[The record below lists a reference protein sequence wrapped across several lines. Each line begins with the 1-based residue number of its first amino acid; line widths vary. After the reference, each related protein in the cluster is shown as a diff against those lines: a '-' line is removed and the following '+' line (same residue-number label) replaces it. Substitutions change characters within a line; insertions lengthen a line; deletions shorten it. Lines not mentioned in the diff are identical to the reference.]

1 MTKEAVQIAQRL
13 EEEARAGLLRPSWG
27 EDKRAVSKQLA
38 RSALFHVTDQRS
50 PRRQFKDHVI
60 KSWVRTEIRYSG
72 EELRQDDQDV
82 FMQLVHVMRKQN
94 LGDEVVV
101 MGCDLLKD
109 LRWSDKQAD
118 YERLFKC
125 IARLL
130 EGTVWVWNP
139 DNRGTK
145 LYGSHLLHS
154 VEGSDADQAEKEKLR
169 AEGKLTPEQE
179 KLNPAR
185 TIWKL
190 TLNKNL
196 ANIMSNDSLT
206 LIDWI
211 RHLSLTPTAKW
222 FHVFYSTH
230 REPFAMSPALFKE
243 LSGSVQKNLST
254 YRQRIHKTFA
264 ELIEKGFLESYE
276 YNAENDTFDVKRV
289 PEKTPKLETRGQ
301 MALPL

>member
-13 EEEARAGLLRPSWG
+13 EEEARAGLLRPTWG
-27 EDKRAVSKQLA
+27 EDKRPVSKQLA
-38 RSALFHVTDQRS
+38 RSALFHVTDQRQ

-72 EELRQDDQDV
+72 EELRQDDQLV
-82 FMQLVHVMRKQN
+82 FMQLVHVMRKQE
-94 LGDEVVV
+94 LGNEAIV
-101 MGCDLLKD
+101 MACDMLKD
-109 LRWSDKQAD
+109 LKWKDRAED
-118 YERLFKC
+118 YDHLFQCLK
-125 IARLL
+125 RLL

-145 LYGSHLLHS
+145 LYGSHLIHS
-154 VEGSDADQAEKEKLR
+154 VEGIDADHEAKAKLR
-169 AEGKLTPEQE
+169 AEGALTEE
-179 KLNPAR
+179 EARLKPAR

-190 TLNKNL
+190 TLDRNL
-196 ANIMSNDSLT
+196 ANIMANDSLT

-211 RHLSLTPTAKW
+211 RHLSLTPAAKW

-230 REPFAMSPALFKE
+230 REPFAMSPARFKE
-243 LSGSVQKNLST
+243 LSGSTQKNLAT
-254 YRQRIHKTFA
+254 YRQRIHKTFN

-276 YNAENDTFDVKRV
+276 YNAENDTFDVKRM
-289 PEKTPKLETRGQ
+289 PEKPPTLETRGQ